1 MTRWIRFEQDGK
13 LGFGTLQDG
22 TIAAHAGDM
31 FAGATP
37 TGETVKLADVKVR
50 TPCDPSKMICLWNN
64 FHQLAAKN
72 DFQRPAEP
80 LYFLKAPN
88 AYHPEGEPI
97 RRPPTYDGRILYE
110 GELGVV
116 IGKQCFNIGEAEAK
130 DYIFGYTCVN
140 DVTAVDLMK
149 KFPTFDQ
156 WTRAKSFD
164 TFGVF
169 GPVIATDVDPAKL
182 VIRTVLNGKEVQ
194 NYPVADMFF
203 PPYKLVAA
211 VSKDMTLMP
220 GDVIA
225 CGTSLGAGVMAGASN
240 VVEIVID
247 GVGKLTN
254 RFDQVLPSPYL
265 LGGPP
270 APKRIC
276 VVGAGAI
283 GGLMA
288 AKLAAAGNDVT
299 VIDQGVHLAAIQ
311 KNGLKLEWHDGK
323 VETAKVRAVDKAAD
337 AGKQDLIVLAVKAHY
352 LDQVVR
358 DIEHLLEP
366 HTMVL
371 TVQNGLPWWY
381 FQKLGGKYDGARLR
395 SLDPSGILTKRIDAD
410 RLIGCVV
417 YPAAAVTAPGVIHHV
432 EGDRFP
438 VGELDGKETERTK
451 LVHDLFVKA
460 GLKSRVLKDIRSEI
474 WLKAWGNLSF
484 NPISA
489 LTHATLVD
497 ICQFAETRELAA
509 RMMAEA
515 QTIAEK
521 LGVTFRVTIE
531 KRIAG
536 AESVGAHK
544 TSMLQD
550 VEAGRSLETE
560 ALIGSIL
567 EMAKLTETPAPAI
580 EAVYALV
587 KLLNKVMLTQGA
599 GVRVAKEAETA
610 KAA

>member
-1 MTRWIRFEQDGK
+1 MTQWVRFERGGK
-13 LGFGTLQDG
+13 KQFGTLEGD
-22 TIAAHAGDM
+22 TIKVHEGDL
-31 FAGATP
+31 FANPKA
-37 TGETVKLADVKVR
+37 TGESAKLSEVKLL
-50 TPCDPSKMICLWNN
+50 TPCEPSKMICLWNN
-64 FHQLAAKN
+64 FHELAAKN
-72 DFQRPAEP
+72 DFQHPTEP
-80 LYFLKAPN
+80 LYFIKAPN
-88 AYHPEGEPI
+88 AYHPHGEPI
-97 RRPPTYDGRILYE
+97 RRPSTYDGKIVYE

-116 IGKQCFNIGEAEAK
+116 IGKKCSNISEAEAG

-169 GPVIATDVDPAKL
+169 GPGIVTGIDPMKL
-182 VIRTVLNGKEVQ
+182 RIKTVLNGKERQ
-194 NYPVADMFF
+194 NYPVTDMFF
-203 PPYKLVAA
+203 PPHKLVAA

-220 GDVIA
+220 GDIIA
-225 CGTSLGAGVMAGASN
+225 CGTSLGVGVMEAANN
-240 VVEIVID
+240 VVDIVID
-247 GVGKLTN
+247 GVGTLTN
-254 RFDQVLPSPYL
+254 KFDQVLPSPFL
-265 LGGPP
+265 LGE
-270 APKRIC
+270 APKSRRIC

-283 GGLMA
+283 GGLLA
-288 AKLAAAGNDVT
+288 AKFALAGEDVT
-299 VIDQGVHLAAIQ
+299 VIDQGAHLAAIQ

-323 VETAKVRAVDKAAD
+323 VQTAKMKAVSKAAD
-337 AGKQDLIVLAVKAHY
+337 AGKQDLVVLAVKAHF

-358 DIEHLLEP
+358 DIDHLMDKD
-366 HTMVL
+366 TVVL

-381 FQKLGGKYDGARLR
+381 FQKLGGKYDNQRLE
-395 SLDPSGILTKRIDAD
+395 SLDPSGVLSKKIPAD
-410 RLIGCVV
+410 RLVGCVV

-438 VGELDGKETERTK
+438 IGELDGKTQARTK
-451 LVHDLFVKA
+451 SLHDLFVKA

-497 ICQFAETRELAA
+497 ICQFAETRALAA
-509 RMMAEA
+509 TMMKEA
-515 QTIAEK
+515 QEIAEK
-521 LGVTFRVTIE
+521 LGVTFRVTID

-567 EMAKLTETPAPAI
+567 EMAKITNTPAPAI
-580 EAVYALV
+580 ESVYALV
-587 KLLNKVMLTQGA
+587 KLLNKVMLMEGA
-599 GVRVAKEAETA
+599 GVVTKKVA
-610 KAA
+610 

>member
-1 MTRWIRFEQDGK
+1 MTQWVRFERGGK
-13 LGFGTLQDG
+13 EYFGTLSGD
-22 TIAAHAGDM
+22 TIAIHEGDM
-31 FAGATP
+31 FSSAKA
-37 TGETVKLADVKVR
+37 TGESAKLADVKLL
-50 TPCDPSKMICLWNN
+50 TPCTPSKMVCLWNN
-64 FHQLAAKN
+64 FHELAAKN
-72 DFQRPAEP
+72 DFQHPTEP
-80 LYFLKAPN
+80 LYFIKAPN
-88 AYHPEGEPI
+88 AYHPHGEPI
-97 RRPPTYDGRILYE
+97 RRPASYDGKIVYE

-116 IGKQCFNIGEAEAK
+116 IGKRCSNISEAEAG
-130 DYIFGYTCVN
+130 DFIFGYTCVN

-169 GPVIATDVDPAKL
+169 GPAITTGVDPMKL
-182 VIRTVLNGKEVQ
+182 RIKTVLNGKERQ
-194 NYPVADMFF
+194 NYPVTDMFF
-203 PPYKLVAA
+203 PPHKLVAA
-211 VSKDMTLMP
+211 VSRDMTLMP
-220 GDVIA
+220 GDIIA
-225 CGTSLGAGVMAGASN
+225 CGTSLGVGVMEAANN
-240 VVEIVID
+240 VVDIVID
-247 GVGKLTN
+247 GVGTLTN
-254 RFDQVLPSPYL
+254 KFDQVLPSPFL
-265 LGGPP
+265 LGE
-270 APKRIC
+270 APKPRRIC

-283 GGLMA
+283 GGLLA
-288 AKLAAAGNDVT
+288 AKFALAGEDVT
-299 VIDQGVHLAAIQ
+299 VIDQGAHLAAIQ
-311 KNGLKLEWHDGK
+311 KGGLKLEWHDGK
-323 VETAKVRAVDKAAD
+323 VQTAKMKAVNKASE
-337 AGKQDLIVLAVKAHY
+337 AGKQDLVVLAVKAHF

-358 DIEHLLEP
+358 DIDHLMDKD
-366 HTMVL
+366 TVVL

-381 FQKLGGKYDGARLR
+381 FQKLGGKYDNQRLE
-395 SLDPSGILTKRIDAD
+395 SLDPSGVLTKKVEAE

-438 VGELDGKETERTK
+438 IGELDGKTRERTK
-451 LVHDLFVKA
+451 SLHDLFVKA

-497 ICQFAETRELAA
+497 ICQFAETRALAA
-509 RMMAEA
+509 TMMKEA
-515 QTIAEK
+515 QEIAEK
-521 LGVTFRVTIE
+521 LGVTFRVTID

-567 EMAKLTETPAPAI
+567 EMAKITNTPAPAI
-580 EAVYALV
+580 ESVYALV
-587 KLLNKVMLTQGA
+587 KLLNKVMLMESA
-599 GVRVAKEAETA
+599 GVRVV

>member
-1 MTRWIRFEQDGK
+1 MTQWVRFERGGK
-13 LGFGTLQDG
+13 TQFGTLEGG
-22 TIAAHAGDM
+22 TIKVHEGDM
-31 FAGATP
+31 FANPKA
-37 TGETVKLADVKVR
+37 TGESVKLSDVKLSI
-50 TPCDPSKMICLWNN
+50 PCVPSKMVCLWNN
-64 FHQLAAKN
+64 FHELAAKN
-72 DFQRPAEP
+72 DFQHPTEP
-80 LYFLKAPN
+80 LYFIKAPN
-88 AYHPEGEPI
+88 AYHPHGEPI
-97 RRPPTYDGRILYE
+97 RRPASYDGKIVYE

-116 IGKQCFNIGEAEAK
+116 IGKKCSNISEAEAG

-169 GPVIATDVDPAKL
+169 GPAITTGVDPMKL
-182 VIRTVLNGKEVQ
+182 RIKTVLNGKERQ
-194 NYPVADMFF
+194 NYPVTDMFF
-203 PPYKLVAA
+203 PPHKLVAA

-220 GDVIA
+220 GDIIA
-225 CGTSLGAGVMAGASN
+225 CGTSLGVGVMEAANN
-240 VVEIVID
+240 VVDIVID
-247 GVGKLTN
+247 GVGTLTN
-254 RFDQVLPSPYL
+254 KFDQVLPSPFL
-265 LGGPP
+265 LGE
-270 APKRIC
+270 APKPRRIC

-283 GGLMA
+283 GGLLA
-288 AKLAAAGNDVT
+288 AKFALAGEDVT
-299 VIDQGVHLAAIQ
+299 VIDQGAHLAAIQ

-323 VETAKVRAVDKAAD
+323 AQTAKMKAVNKAAD
-337 AGKQDLIVLAVKAHY
+337 AGKQDLVVLAVKAHF
-352 LDQVVR
+352 LDSVVR
-358 DIEHLLEP
+358 DIDHLLDKD
-366 HTMVL
+366 TVVL

-381 FQKLGGKYDGARLR
+381 FQKLGGKYDNQRLE
-395 SLDPSGILTKRIDAD
+395 SLDPSGILSKKVDPE

-438 VGELDGKETERTK
+438 IGELDGKTRERTK
-451 LVHDLFVKA
+451 SLHDLFVKA

-497 ICQFAETRELAA
+497 ICQFAETRALAA
-509 RMMAEA
+509 SMMKEA
-515 QTIAEK
+515 QDIAEK
-521 LGVTFRVTIE
+521 LGVTFRVTID

-567 EMAKLTETPAPAI
+567 EMAKITNTPAPAI
-580 EAVYALV
+580 ESVYALV
-587 KLLNKVMLTQGA
+587 KLLNKVMLTESA
-599 GVRVAKEAETA
+599 GVRVV

>member
-1 MTRWIRFEQDGK
+1 MTQWVRFERGGK
-13 LGFGTLQDG
+13 TQFGTLEGD
-22 TIAAHAGDM
+22 TIKVHEGDM
-31 FAGATP
+31 FANPKA
-37 TGETVKLADVKVR
+37 TGESVKLADVR
-50 TPCDPSKMICLWNN
+50 LSTPCEPSKMVCLWNN
-64 FHQLAAKN
+64 FHELAAKN
-72 DFQRPAEP
+72 DFQHPTEP
-80 LYFLKAPN
+80 LYFIKAPN
-88 AYHPEGEPI
+88 AYHPHGEPI
-97 RRPPTYDGRILYE
+97 RRPSSYDGKIVYE

-116 IGKQCFNIGEAEAK
+116 IGKKCSNITEAEAG

-169 GPVIATDVDPAKL
+169 GPAITTGVDPMKL
-182 VIRTVLNGKEVQ
+182 RIKTILNGKERQ
-194 NYPVADMFF
+194 NYPVNDMFF
-203 PPYKLVAA
+203 PPHKLVAA

-220 GDVIA
+220 GDIIA
-225 CGTSLGAGVMAGASN
+225 CGTSLGVGVMEAANN
-240 VVEIVID
+240 VVDIVID
-247 GVGKLTN
+247 GVGTLTN
-254 RFDQVLPSPYL
+254 KFDQVLPSPYL
-265 LGGPP
+265 LGE
-270 APKRIC
+270 APKPRRIC

-283 GGLMA
+283 GGLLA
-288 AKLAAAGNDVT
+288 AKFALAGEDVT
-299 VIDQGVHLAAIQ
+299 VIDQGAHLTAIQ
-311 KNGLKLEWHDGK
+311 KGGLKLEWHDGK
-323 VETAKVRAVDKAAD
+323 VQTAKMKAVSKAAD
-337 AGKQDLIVLAVKAHY
+337 AGKQDLVVLAVKAHF

-358 DIEHLLEP
+358 DIDHLMDKD
-366 HTMVL
+366 TVVL

-381 FQKLGGKYDGARLR
+381 FQKLGGKYDNQRLE
-395 SLDPSGILTKRIDAD
+395 SLDPSGVLTKKVEAE

-438 VGELDGKETERTK
+438 IGELDGKTRERTK
-451 LVHDLFVKA
+451 SLHDLFVKA

-497 ICQFAETRELAA
+497 ICQFAETRALAA
-509 RMMAEA
+509 TMMKEA
-515 QTIAEK
+515 QEIAEK
-521 LGVTFRVTIE
+521 LGVTFRVTID

-567 EMAKLTETPAPAI
+567 EMAKITNTPAPAI
-580 EAVYALV
+580 ESVYALV
-587 KLLNKVMLTQGA
+587 KLLNKVMLMESA
-599 GVRVAKEAETA
+599 GVRVV

>member
-1 MTRWIRFEQDGK
+1 MTQWVRFERGGK
-13 LGFGTLQDG
+13 KQFGTLEGG
-22 TIAAHAGDM
+22 TIKVHEGDI
-31 FAGATP
+31 FAGAKA
-37 TGETVKLADVKVR
+37 TGESAKLSDVKLT
-50 TPCDPSKMICLWNN
+50 TPCEPSKMVCLWNN
-64 FHQLAAKN
+64 FHELAAKN
-72 DFQRPAEP
+72 DFQHPTEP
-80 LYFLKAPN
+80 LYFIKAPN
-88 AYHPEGEPI
+88 AYHPHGEPI
-97 RRPPTYDGRILYE
+97 RRPSTYDGKIVYE

-116 IGKQCFNIGEAEAK
+116 IGKKCSNISEAEAG

-169 GPVIATDVDPAKL
+169 GPSITTGVDPMKL
-182 VIRTVLNGKEVQ
+182 RIKTVLNGKERQ
-194 NYPVADMFF
+194 NYPVTDMFF
-203 PPYKLVAA
+203 PPHKLVAA

-220 GDVIA
+220 GDIIA
-225 CGTSLGAGVMAGASN
+225 CGTSLGVGVMEAANN
-240 VVEIVID
+240 VVDIVID
-247 GVGKLTN
+247 GVGTLTN
-254 RFDQVLPSPYL
+254 KFDQVLPSPYL
-265 LGGPP
+265 LGE
-270 APKRIC
+270 APKPRRIC

-283 GGLMA
+283 GGLLA
-288 AKLAAAGNDVT
+288 AKFALAGEDVT
-299 VIDQGVHLAAIQ
+299 VIDQGAHLAAIQ
-311 KNGLKLEWHDGK
+311 KGGLKLEWHDGK
-323 VETAKVRAVDKAAD
+323 VQTAKMKAVNKASE
-337 AGKQDLIVLAVKAHY
+337 AGKQDLVVLAVKAHF
-352 LDQVVR
+352 LDSVVR
-358 DIEHLLEP
+358 DIDHLLDKD
-366 HTMVL
+366 TVVL

-381 FQKLGGKYDGARLR
+381 FQKLGGQYDNQRLQ
-395 SLDPSGILTKRIDAD
+395 SLDPSGVLTKKVPPD

-417 YPAAAVTAPGVIHHV
+417 YPAAGVTAPGVIHHV

-438 VGELDGKETERTK
+438 IGELDGKTRERTK
-451 LVHDLFVKA
+451 LLHDLFVKA

-497 ICQFAETRELAA
+497 ICQFAETRALAA
-509 RMMAEA
+509 TMMKEA
-515 QTIAEK
+515 QDIAEK
-521 LGVTFRVTIE
+521 LGVTFRVSID

-567 EMAKLTETPAPAI
+567 EMAKITNTPAPAI
-580 EAVYALV
+580 ESVYALV
-587 KLLNKVMLTQGA
+587 KLLNKVMLTESA
-599 GVRVAKEAETA
+599 GVRVV

>member
-1 MTRWIRFEQDGK
+1 MADWIRFENGGTI
-13 LGFGTLQDG
+13 GFGTVEGG
-22 TIAAHAGDM
+22 TIAVHSGDM
-31 FAGATP
+31 FAGAKP
-37 TGETVKLADVKVR
+37 TGEALKLSEVR
-50 TPCDPSKMICLWNN
+50 ISTPCTPSKMVCLWNN

-72 DFQRPAEP
+72 DFKQPGEP
-80 LYFLKAPN
+80 LWFLKAPN
-88 AYHPEGEPI
+88 SYWPANQPI
-97 RRPPTYDGRILYE
+97 ERPTTYAGKIIYE

-116 IGKQCFNIGEAEAK
+116 IGKKCFNISEAEAG

-140 DVTAVDLMK
+140 DVTAVDLLRK
-149 KFPTFDQ
+149 DKSFEQ
-156 WTRAKSFD
+156 WARAKSFD

-169 GPVIATDVDPAKL
+169 GPVIATGVDPMKL
-182 VIRTVLNGKEVQ
+182 SVKTILNGKERQ

-203 PPYKLVAA
+203 PPHKLVAA
-211 VSKDMTLMP
+211 ISKDVTLMP
-220 GDVIA
+220 GDIIA
-225 CGTSLGAGVMAGASN
+225 CGTSLGAGTMGDAHN
-240 VVEIVID
+240 VVDIVID
-247 GVGKLTN
+247 GVGRLSN
-254 RFDQVLPSPYL
+254 VFDQVLPSPYL
-265 LGGPP
+265 LGAPP
-270 APKRIC
+270 KQKKIC

-283 GGLMA
+283 GGL
-288 AKLAAAGNDVT
+288 LAARFALAGEDVT
-299 VIDQGVHLAAIQ
+299 VIDQGAHLAAIQ
-311 KNGLKLEWHDGK
+311 RKGLTLEWHDGS
-323 VETAKVRAVDKAAD
+323 VQTAKLKAVNKPTE
-337 AGKQDLIVLAVKAHY
+337 AGKQDIVVLAVKAHF

-358 DIEHLLEP
+358 DIDSMLGPE
-366 HTMVL
+366 TVVL

-381 FQKLGGKYDGARLR
+381 FQKLGGQYDNHKLE
-395 SLDPSGILTKRIDAD
+395 SLDPSGILSKNIDPD

-417 YPAAAVTAPGVIHHV
+417 YPAAAATAPGVIHHV

-438 VGELDGKETERTK
+438 IGELDGKETPRVKE
-451 LVHDLFVKA
+451 LHDVFIKA
-460 GLKSRVLKDIRSEI
+460 GLKSMVLSDIRSEI

-509 RMMAEA
+509 TMMKEA
-515 QTIAEK
+515 QDIAQK
-521 LGVTFRVTIE
+521 LGVTFRVTID

-567 EMAKLTETPAPAI
+567 EMANLTKTAAPAI

-587 KLLNKVMLTQGA
+587 KLLNRVMLTEGS
-599 GVRVAKEAETA
+599 GVKLDKSEA

>member
-1 MTRWIRFEQDGK
+1 MTQWVRFERGGK
-13 LGFGTLQDG
+13 TQFGTLEGD
-22 TIAAHAGDM
+22 TIKVHEGDM
-31 FAGATP
+31 FANPKA
-37 TGETVKLADVKVR
+37 TGESVKLADVKLS
-50 TPCDPSKMICLWNN
+50 TPCEPSKMVCLWNN
-64 FHQLAAKN
+64 FHELAAKN
-72 DFQRPAEP
+72 DFQHPTEP
-80 LYFLKAPN
+80 LYFIKAPN
-88 AYHPEGEPI
+88 AYHPHGEPI
-97 RRPPTYDGRILYE
+97 RRPSSYDGKIVYE

-116 IGKQCFNIGEAEAK
+116 IGKKCSNITEAEAG

-169 GPVIATDVDPAKL
+169 GPAITTGVDPMKL
-182 VIRTVLNGKEVQ
+182 RIKTILNGKERQ
-194 NYPVADMFF
+194 NYPVTDMFF
-203 PPYKLVAA
+203 PPHKLVAA

-220 GDVIA
+220 GDIIA
-225 CGTSLGAGVMAGASN
+225 CGTSLGVGVMEAANN
-240 VVEIVID
+240 VVDIVID
-247 GVGKLTN
+247 GVGTLTN
-254 RFDQVLPSPYL
+254 KFDQVLPSPYL
-265 LGGPP
+265 LGE
-270 APKRIC
+270 APKPRRIC

-283 GGLMA
+283 GGLLA
-288 AKLAAAGNDVT
+288 AKFALAGEDVT
-299 VIDQGVHLAAIQ
+299 VIDQGAHLTAIQ
-311 KNGLKLEWHDGK
+311 KGGLKLEWHDGK
-323 VETAKVRAVDKAAD
+323 VQTAKMKAVSKAAD
-337 AGKQDLIVLAVKAHY
+337 AGKQDLVVLAVKAHF

-358 DIEHLLEP
+358 DIDHLMDKD
-366 HTMVL
+366 TVVL

-381 FQKLGGKYDGARLR
+381 FQKLGGKYDNQRLE
-395 SLDPSGILTKRIDAD
+395 SLDPSGVLTKKVEAE

-438 VGELDGKETERTK
+438 IGELDGKTRERTNS
-451 LVHDLFVKA
+451 LHDLFVKA

-497 ICQFAETRELAA
+497 ICQFAETRALAA
-509 RMMAEA
+509 TMMKEA
-515 QTIAEK
+515 QEIAEK
-521 LGVTFRVTIE
+521 LGVTFRVTID

-567 EMAKLTETPAPAI
+567 EMAKITNTPAPAI
-580 EAVYALV
+580 ESVYALV
-587 KLLNKVMLTQGA
+587 KLLNKVMLMESA
-599 GVRVAKEAETA
+599 GVRVV

>member
-1 MTRWIRFEQDGK
+1 MAKWIRFEQGGK
-13 LGFGTLQDG
+13 AGFGTLEGD
-22 TIAAHAGDM
+22 TIAVHSGDL

-37 TGETVKLADVKVR
+37 SGQTVKLSDVQIL

-72 DFQRPAEP
+72 DFKEPKEP
-80 LYFLKAPN
+80 LWFLKAPN
-88 AYHPEGEPI
+88 AYWPANRPI
-97 RRPPTYDGRILYE
+97 ERPATYAGKIIYE

-116 IGKQCFNIGEAEAK
+116 IGKKCFNISEAEAG

-140 DVTAVDLMK
+140 DVTAVDLLRK
-149 KFPTFDQ
+149 DKSFEQ
-156 WTRAKSFD
+156 WARAKSFD

-169 GPVIATDVDPAKL
+169 GPVIATGLDPMKL
-182 VIRTVLNGKEVQ
+182 SSRTVLYGKERQ
-194 NYPVADMFF
+194 NYTVVDMFF
-203 PPYKLVAA
+203 PPQRLVAA
-211 VSKDMTLMP
+211 ISRDVTLMP
-220 GDVIA
+220 GDIIA
-225 CGTSLGAGVMAGASN
+225 CGTSLGAGTMGDAHN

-247 GVGKLTN
+247 GVGSLGN
-254 RFDQVLPSPYL
+254 VFDQVLPSPYL
-265 LGGPP
+265 LGAPP
-270 APKRIC
+270 RQKKIC

-283 GGLMA
+283 GGL
-288 AKLAAAGNDVT
+288 LAARFALAGDDVT
-299 VIDQGVHLAAIQ
+299 VIDQGAHLAAIQ

-323 VETAKVRAVDKAAD
+323 VQTARVKAVNKAGE
-337 AGKQDLIVLAVKAHY
+337 AGKQDIVVLAVKAHF
-352 LDQVVR
+352 LEQVVR
-358 DIEHLLEP
+358 DIDSLLGP
-366 HTMVL
+366 DTVVL

-381 FQKLGGKYDGARLR
+381 FQKLGGKYDNHRLE
-395 SLDPSGILTKRIDAD
+395 SLDPSGVLTGNIDPN
-410 RLIGCVV
+410 RVIGCVV
-417 YPAAAVTAPGVIHHV
+417 YPAAAAVAPGVIHHV

-438 VGELDGKETERTK
+438 IGELDGKETERVRE
-451 LVHDLFVKA
+451 LHDVFVKA
-460 GLKSRVLKDIRSEI
+460 GLKSLVLPDIRSEI

-509 RMMAEA
+509 TMMKEA
-515 QTIAEK
+515 QDIAQK
-521 LGVTFRVTIE
+521 LGVTFRVSID

-536 AESVGAHK
+536 AEAVGAHK

-567 EMAKLTETPAPAI
+567 EMARLTGTPAPAI
-580 EAVYALV
+580 ESVYALV
-587 KLLNKVMLTQGA
+587 KLLNKVMLLEGG
-599 GVRVAKEAETA
+599 GVKVEKAN

>member
-1 MTRWIRFEQDGK
+1 MAHWIRFEKSGK
-13 LGFGTLQDG
+13 TGFGTLEG
-22 TIAAHAGDM
+22 ETISVHSGDV
-31 FAGATP
+31 FAGAKA
-37 TGETVKLADVKVR
+37 TGDKVALKDVKVL
-50 TPCDPSKMICLWNN
+50 TPCDPSKMVCLWNN

-72 DFQRPAEP
+72 DFQRPSDP

-88 AYHPEGEPI
+88 AYHPAHEPI
-97 RRPPTYDGRILYE
+97 RRPATYDGRIVYE

-116 IGKQCFNIGEAEAK
+116 IGKKCSNISEAEAK

-169 GPVIATDVDPAKL
+169 GPTIATGLDPAKL

-225 CGTSLGAGVMAGASN
+225 CGTSLGAGVMASAHN
-240 VVEIVID
+240 VVDIVID

-254 RFDQVLPSPYL
+254 TFDQVLPSPYL
-265 LGGPP
+265 FGAPP
-270 APKRIC
+270 KAKKIC

-283 GGLMA
+283 GGLVA
-288 AKLAAAGNDVT
+288 AKFALAGNDVT
-299 VIDQGVHLAAIQ
+299 VIDQGMHLAAI
-311 KNGLKLEWHDGK
+311 KKGGLKLEWHDGK
-323 VETAKVRAVDKAAD
+323 TETAKVKAVDKAAD
-337 AGKQDLIVLAVKAHY
+337 AGKQDIVVLAVKAHF

-358 DIEHLLEP
+358 DIDHLLGP
-366 HTMVL
+366 DTIVL

-381 FQKLGGKYDGARLR
+381 FQKLGGKYDNQRLQ
-395 SLDPSGILTKRIDAD
+395 SLDPSGVLTKKIDAN
-410 RLIGCVV
+410 RIIGCVV

-438 VGELDGKETERTK
+438 IGELDGKETERAK
-451 LVHDLFVKA
+451 ELHDVFVKA

-509 RMMAEA
+509 TMMKEA
-515 QTIAEK
+515 QEIAQK
-521 LGVTFRVTIE
+521 LGVTFRVSIE

-567 EMAKLTETPAPAI
+567 EMAKLTNTPAPAI
-580 EAVYALV
+580 ESVYALV
-587 KLLNKVMLTQGA
+587 KLLNKVMLAEGG
-599 GVRVAKEAETA
+599 GVKVEKA

>member
-1 MTRWIRFEQDGK
+1 MAQWLRYELDGK
-13 LGFGTLQDG
+13 PGFGTLTDG
-22 TIAAHAGDM
+22 MIAMHKGDI

-37 TGETVKLADVKVR
+37 TGETAKLADVKVL
-50 TPCDPSKMICLWNN
+50 TPCVPSKMICLWNN

-72 DFQRPAEP
+72 NFLVPDEP

-88 AYHPEGEPI
+88 AYHPHGAPI
-97 RRPPTYDGRILYE
+97 ERPKSYSGRIVYE

-116 IGKQCFNIGEAEAK
+116 IGKKCSMVSEAEAK
-130 DYIFGYTCVN
+130 DYIFGYTCIN
-140 DVTAVDLMK
+140 DVTAVDLLK
-149 KFPTFDQ
+149 KNPTFDQ
-156 WTRAKSFD
+156 WVRAKSFD
-164 TFGVF
+164 TFGII
-169 GPVIATDVDPAKL
+169 GPVIATGLNPMQL

-211 VSKDMTLMP
+211 VSRDMTLMP

-225 CGTSLGAGVMAGASN
+225 CGTSLGAGVMAAANN
-240 VVEIVID
+240 VVDIVID
-247 GVGKLTN
+247 GVGTLSN
-254 RFDQVLPSPYL
+254 RFDQELPSPYL

-270 APKRIC
+270 KASRIC

-288 AKLAAAGNDVT
+288 AKFALAGEEVT
-299 VIDQGVHLAAIQ
+299 VIDQGAHLAAIQ

-323 VETAKVRAVDKAAD
+323 VETAKVKAVDKAAD
-337 AGKQDLIVLAVKAHY
+337 AGKQDVVILAVKAHF

-358 DIEHLLEP
+358 DIDHLLNP
-366 HTMVL
+366 DTIVL

-381 FQKLGGKYDGARLR
+381 FQKLGGPYDGQRLQ
-395 SLDPSGILTKRIDAD
+395 SLDPSGVLTKKIEPDRI
-410 RLIGCVV
+410 IGCVV
-417 YPAAAVTAPGVIHHV
+417 FPAAAVTAPGVIHHV

-438 VGELDGKETERTK
+438 LGELDGKETERVMR
-451 LVHDLFVKA
+451 LHDRFVKA
-460 GLKSRVLKDIRSEI
+460 GLKSRVLNDIRSEI

-509 RMMAEA
+509 SMMKEA
-515 QTIAEK
+515 QEIAQK

-567 EMAKLTETPAPAI
+567 EMAKLTNTPAPAI
-580 EAVYALV
+580 QSVYALV
-587 KLLNKVMLTQGA
+587 KLLNRVMLTEGGGVKVEKA
-599 GVRVAKEAETA
+599 GA

>member
-1 MTRWIRFEQDGK
+1 MAQWIRFERNGR
-13 LGFGTLQDG
+13 LGFGTVQDG
-22 TIAAHAGDM
+22 VVAVHEGDM
-31 FAGATP
+31 FAGASP
-37 TGETVKLADVKVR
+37 TGETIKLADVKVH

-72 DFQRPAEP
+72 DFQKPSEP

-88 AYHPEGEPI
+88 AYHPDGEPI
-97 RRPPTYDGRILYE
+97 RRPPTYEGRIVYE

-116 IGKQCFNIGEAEAK
+116 IGKKCFNISEAEAK
-130 DYIFGYTCVN
+130 DHIFGYTCVN

-169 GPVIATDVDPAKL
+169 GPVITTDVDPAKL
-182 VIRTVLNGKEVQ
+182 VIRTILNGKEVQ

-220 GDVIA
+220 GDIIA
-225 CGTSLGAGVMAGASN
+225 CGTSLGAGVMASANN
-240 VVEIVID
+240 VVDILID
-247 GVGKLTN
+247 GVGKLSN

-265 LGGPP
+265 FGAPP
-270 APKRIC
+270 PPKRIC

-288 AKLAAAGNDVT
+288 AKFALGGDDVT
-299 VIDQGVHLAAIQ
+299 VIDQGAHLAAIQ

-323 VETAKVRAVDKAAD
+323 VQTARVKAVDKAAD
-337 AGKQDLIVLAVKAHY
+337 AGKQDIVVLAVKAHF

-358 DIEHLLEP
+358 DIDHLLDTD
-366 HTMVL
+366 TMVL

-381 FQKLGGKYDGARLR
+381 FQKLGGKYDGERLQ
-395 SLDPSGILTKRIDAD
+395 SLDPTGILTKKIDPSRI
-410 RLIGCVV
+410 IGCVV

-438 VGELDGKETERTK
+438 VGELDGKETERVK

-497 ICQFAETRELAA
+497 ICQFAETRALAA
-509 RMMAEA
+509 QMMKEA
-515 QTIAEK
+515 QDIAQK

-567 EMAKLTETPAPAI
+567 EMAKLTATPAPAI

-587 KLLNKVMLTQGA
+587 KLLNKVMLLEGG
-599 GVRVAKEAETA
+599 GVRVDKPSQP

>member
-1 MTRWIRFEQDGK
+1 MAKWIRFEQDGK
-13 LGFGTLQDG
+13 TGFGTLEDNI
-22 TIAAHAGDM
+22 IAVHTGDM
-31 FAGATP
+31 FAGAKP
-37 TGETVKLADVKVR
+37 NGEKLKFSSVQVL

-72 DFQRPAEP
+72 DFKQPKEP
-80 LYFLKAPN
+80 LWFLKAPN
-88 AYHPEGEPI
+88 SYHPANRPI
-97 RRPPTYDGRILYE
+97 ERPATYAGKIIYE

-116 IGKQCFNIGEAEAK
+116 IGKKCFNISEEEAG
-130 DYIFGYTCVN
+130 DYIF
-140 DVTAVDLMK
+140 AVDLLRK
-149 KFPTFDQ
+149 DKSFEQ
-156 WTRAKSFD
+156 WARSKSFD

-169 GPVIATDVDPAKL
+169 GPVIATGLDPMKL
-182 VIRTVLNGKEVQ
+182 SIKTVLNGKERQ

-203 PPYKLVAA
+203 PPHKLVAA
-211 VSKDMTLMP
+211 ISKDVTLMP
-220 GDVIA
+220 GDIIA
-225 CGTSLGAGVMAGASN
+225 CGTSLGAGTMGDAHN
-240 VVEIVID
+240 VVDIVID
-247 GVGKLTN
+247 GVGSLGN
-254 RFDQVLPSPYL
+254 IFDQVLPSPYL
-265 LGGPP
+265 LGAPP
-270 APKRIC
+270 KQKKIC

-283 GGLMA
+283 GGLLA
-288 AKLAAAGNDVT
+288 AKFALAGEDVT
-299 VIDQGVHLAAIQ
+299 VIDQGAHLAAIQ

-323 VETAKVRAVDKAAD
+323 VQTAKMKAVNKPAE
-337 AGKQDLIVLAVKAHY
+337 AGKQDIVVLAVKAHF

-358 DIEHLLEP
+358 DIDALLGPE
-366 HTMVL
+366 TVVL

-381 FQKLGGKYDGARLR
+381 FQKLGGQYDNHKLE
-395 SLDPSGILTKRIDAD
+395 SLDPSGVLTKNIDPN

-417 YPAAAVTAPGVIHHV
+417 YPAAAATAPGVIHHV

-438 VGELDGKETERTK
+438 IGELDGKETPRVKE
-451 LVHDLFVKA
+451 LHDVFIKA
-460 GLKSRVLKDIRSEI
+460 GLKSMVLPDIRSEI

-509 RMMAEA
+509 TMMKEA
-515 QTIAEK
+515 QDIAQK

-536 AESVGAHK
+536 AEAVGAHK

-567 EMAKLTETPAPAI
+567 EMARLTNTAAPAI
-580 EAVYALV
+580 ESVYALV
-587 KLLNKVMLTQGA
+587 KLLNRVMLLEGG
-599 GVRVAKEAETA
+599 GVKVEKVS